1 MVNRSD
7 ERIGVEKIRHCA
19 FDQRSTEW
27 LSAQCPRH
35 LLYAKAGINQRDGA
49 ETREARLPDE
59 FQAVRHFRD
68 HSDDALTEITV
79 VMIGIH

>member
-1 MVNRSD
+1 M
-7 ERIGVEKIRHCA
+7 EKIRHCA

-49 ETREARLPDE
+49 ETRAYPMSFKPYAISVIIRTML
-59 FQAVRHFRD
+59 
-68 HSDDALTEITV
+68 
-79 VMIGIH
+79 

>member
-1 MVNRSD
+1 M
-7 ERIGVEKIRHCA
+7 EKIRHCA
-19 FDQRSTEW
+19 CDQRSTEW

-49 ETREARLPDE
+49 ETHLPDE